1 MVDDE
6 NPRKE
11 SKHKLGDS
19 GPMSSP
25 VHHAVSCLRVFSRNW
40 PQAHN
45 GPSVFHLLQVV
56 QADVVAQLNH
66 FIHPEDVS
74 HPMVWEEDDV

>member
-1 MVDDE
+1 
-6 NPRKE
+6 
-11 SKHKLGDS
+11 
-19 GPMSSP
+19 
-25 VHHAVSCLRVFSRNW
+25 
-40 PQAHN
+40 
-45 GPSVFHLLQVV
+45 LLQVV